1 VAPVFTRWSS
11 AGGSKGFVSLLYIAA
26 AYMSRPLT
34 PSRPLGTEQ
43 EQQMFN
49 IAVFQRFCGVM
60 VLRPFF
66 ITLFRKKCLQGTTF
80 FW

>member
-1 VAPVFTRWSS
+1 
-11 AGGSKGFVSLLYIAA
+11 
-26 AYMSRPLT
+26 MSRPLT
-34 PSRPLGTEQ
+34 PLRPLGTEQ

-49 IAVFQRFCGVM
+49 IAVFQRFCGVT

-66 ITLFRKKCLQGTTF
+66 ITLFRKKCPQGTTF